1 MKIDFMFER
10 FKWIE
15 NLFRLQN
22 EDREKVKYFLALI
35 VSSVTISNDI
45 SIVRNFH
52 CTVLKHTETKDLI
65 EKGFFLWA
73 NVSKVI
79 EMRDGLLFPSFFPS
93 GALKLNRTRFKRG
106 GSLKFSSSNAIFYP
120 VLAIYFNRLFP

>member
-15 NLFRLQN
+15 NLFCLQN
-22 EDREKVKYFLALI
+22 EDREKVKYFHALI
-35 VSSVTISNDI
+35 VSSVIISNDI

-79 EMRDGLLFPSFFPS
+79 EMRDGLLFQASSPPVHWNWTELGSREEARWNLARRMRFS
-93 GALKLNRTRFKRG
+93 TRC
-106 GSLKFSSSNAIFYP
+106 
-120 VLAIYFNRLFP
+120 